1 MPAKPT
7 IGFLGLGHMGQ
18 GMAAN
23 MLGKGFPLVTM
34 AHRRREVLD
43 ELVSKGAVKAMSV
56 AAMARS
62 AEVILLCLTKLAGLN
77 ITIAKEPA
85 HA

>member
-43 ELVSKGAVKAMSV
+43 ELVSKGAV

-62 AEVILLCLTKLAGLN
+62 AEVTLLCLTKLAGLN

>member
-7 IGFLGLGHMGQ
+7 IGFLGLGHMGH

-23 MLGKGFPLVTM
+23 TLGKVFPLVTM
-34 AHRRREVLD
+34 ARRRRQALD
-43 ELVSKGAVKAMSV
+43 ELVSKGAV
-56 AAMARS
+56 AAMAQS
-62 AEVILLCLTKLAGLN
+62 AEVILLCLTKFAGLN